1 MTRIF
6 FFKKNK
12 YHAMFPQVG
21 LINHSGGQIIRGRSQ
36 FENIGM
42 LAAAKACGFRA
53 LTALP
58 GDQVCS

>member
-1 MTRIF
+1 
-6 FFKKNK
+6 
-12 YHAMFPQVG
+12 MFPQVG